1 MVQVSAQTVGLSSIH
16 SADVCSGAVAGSSM
30 VMEKDQPPVVSE
42 MISIQ
47 EPEVYLTEALTL
59 SPGLSGYEPE
69 FMSTA

>member
-1 MVQVSAQTVGLSSIH
+1 
-16 SADVCSGAVAGSSM
+16 M